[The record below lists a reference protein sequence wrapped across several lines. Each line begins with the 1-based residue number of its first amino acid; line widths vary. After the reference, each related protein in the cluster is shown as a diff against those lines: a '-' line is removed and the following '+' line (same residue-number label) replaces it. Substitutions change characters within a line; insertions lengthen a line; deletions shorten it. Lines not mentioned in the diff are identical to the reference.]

1 MHFINMLELWYEIN
15 LKSISPFLESIIEN
29 IPQKLRKKP
38 NTGGGNIA
46 ESFLAK
52 NSAILANSAIWGTP
66 FVLGAYIT
74 GIILA
79 KNGDFA

>member
-1 MHFINMLELWYEIN
+1 MTQ
-15 LKSISPFLESIIEN
+15 ESG
-29 IPQKLRKKP
+29 
-38 NTGGGNIA
+38 TGGVPIFPKVFWQKIRKYG
-46 ESFLAK
+46 ELSE
-52 NSAILANSAIWGTP
+52 IWGTP

>member
-1 MHFINMLELWYEIN
+1 MLLFQNKVHVVFEF
-15 LKSISPFLESIIEN
+15 SH
-29 IPQKLRKKP
+29 
-38 NTGGGNIA
+38 TGGGAI
-46 ESFLAK
+46 FPKVFCQK
-52 NSAILANSAIWGTP
+52 NSAILANSAISGTP

>member
-1 MHFINMLELWYEIN
+1 MKKYFFILLTIKIN
-15 LKSISPFLESIIEN
+15 LPPEKWYISYVTEPKY
-29 IPQKLRKKP
+29 KLQ
-38 NTGGGNIA
+38 GGPNIA
-46 ESFLAK
+46 ESFLATK
-52 NSAILANSAIWGTP
+52 FGNIIWGTP